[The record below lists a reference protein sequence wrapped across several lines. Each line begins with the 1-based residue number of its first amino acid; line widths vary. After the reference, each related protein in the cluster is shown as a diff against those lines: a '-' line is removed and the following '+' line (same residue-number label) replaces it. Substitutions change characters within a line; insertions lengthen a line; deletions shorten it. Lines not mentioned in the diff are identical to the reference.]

1 MSVSAL
7 VPRILHHIDVEKWG
21 PRKAELLTYI
31 ANFQGGAPNP
41 VPLGR
46 RTLLAL
52 GRTPRQ
58 AKYDHEEVLLG
69 LAADGVLMRWK
80 GTGTRPDAW
89 AVAEL
94 ARWRKVPWTTPR
106 RDVLK
111 RFSRPLP
118 DAAVSLWPDRAG
130 QTGSSGQIST
140 PSAPSEPTTSSVDRL
155 ATTARH
161 LATSAQPER
170 EIGGSPGHNSTDGSP
185 PSPSY
190 SESEFTPSLG
200 PPQGGS
206 ESEHADPGNKLLQAA
221 RSAARTSIMG
231 VMADRVRA
239 VGRTNPDRIDQLMEF
254 AATLRWAVTASG
266 VVQALEAHAD
276 SLYPVDPIDP
286 VDRVEGER
294 RYLERMIAIYER
306 DGYDQEVIEP
316 LKSRLADLG
325 PA

>member
-7 VPRILHHIDVEKWG
+7 VPRILHHVDVEKWG

-31 ANFQGGAPNP
+31 ANFQGGGPNP

-69 LAADGVLMRWK
+69 LAADGVLMRWR

-94 ARWRKVPWTTPR
+94 ARWRKIPWTTPR

-130 QTGSSGQIST
+130 QRGSSGQITPLST
-140 PSAPSEPTTSSVDRL
+140 AGAGTSLSVDHL

-170 EIGGSPGHNSTDGSP
+170 ESEGVPGHNSTTSKP

-200 PPQGGS
+200 LPQGES
-206 ESEHADPGNKLLQAA
+206 ESAQAEPGNKLLQAA

-231 VMADRVRA
+231 VMADRIRE
-239 VGRTNPDRIDQLMEF
+239 VGRQNTDRIDELIQF
-254 AATLRWAVTASG
+254 ASTLRWAVTASG

-276 SLYPVDPIDP
+276 SLQPVDTFDPIAKADA
-286 VDRVEGER
+286 ER

-306 DGYDQEVIEP
+306 DGYDQDVIGP
-316 LKSRLADLG
+316 LRSRLADLG
-325 PA
+325 HA